1 MRKDKMKHIKRF
13 NEVIPIDI
21 DWNGYSEESKYNK
34 FSISQLEKIFND
46 RLLDWN
52 HYYTEAL
59 KSSNRSGG
67 GMWSLTVSNILV
79 DDLINY
85 DDYINDYYKTE
96 FKKGISIK
104 DIFINYAK
112 DKSIN
117 NSFCIFDIK
126 SL

>member
-1 MRKDKMKHIKRF
+1 MKHIKRF

-59 KSSNRSGG
+59 KRSNRSGG

-96 FKKGISIK
+96 FGKGISIK

-117 NSFCIFDIK
+117 NSFCVFNIK